1 MSQSLR
7 AVLFFLSLHGVLL
20 LSETA
25 RAQTFAANYS
35 RPSFQGEV
43 STTRLSLNEALDVL
57 SKHHKVIFEFN
68 DNLLKNKTVDRSLL
82 DSKQSLEGKLER
94 ILIPFGL
101 IYERYGKK
109 SYLIFLPNNGIKP
122 SAEPK
127 SIDKGLLKASADE
140 SSLYNSLDSRTEQD
154 RFQRLSEI
162 PVIPVQLA
170 DVAVQGAVTD
180 DKGESLPGVS
190 IILKGSQKGTTT
202 DAQGRYKIDVP
213 NAAATLIFSFVG
225 YLSQEVTVG
234 NRTSLDVVLKVDN
247 KTLEEIVV
255 VGYGTVKR
263 KDLTGSVG
271 SVSTQEIKEL
281 AVARIDQA
289 LLGKVAGVQVK
300 TVSGDPGAAPQIKI
314 RGIGSISAG
323 SNPLYVVDGF
333 PIDNI
338 QTLNPNDVESM
349 DILKDASATAI
360 YGSRGA
366 NGVIIINTKR
376 GKTGK
381 ATISFDTYHGFQN
394 VLKRPEFLNAN
405 QQAQYYFDGIRN
417 RNIDNGNSVS
427 GPFTGWAIPVPQTVQ
442 DVLSGKNTYN
452 TDALD
457 GVLRTAPQS
466 QYQLSASGGS
476 ENVKYAISG
485 EYFNQEGIILN
496 SNFNRYSLRANID
509 AKLTNKLSVR
519 LNVNTAYTD
528 AKVVTA
534 SGPGGGDNDGIIA
547 QATSAQPYYP
557 LYNAD
562 GSYFVYS
569 NLDASTILLNPAAL
583 ALEIQGKRKGMRMLG
598 NINLEYKFTD
608 ALSLNVMLGATSYN
622 TKAMRFRPQIPAF
635 YNNAAVGTDSTSS
648 TLNWL
653 TEYTLNYRKSFGK
666 HNLVGLAGFTAQKET
681 NESNFLTSNRFPN
694 NLVPT
699 LSAVSGILTDGSSSI
714 YQWSLLSYLARVNY
728 NYSDKYYLTASI
740 RTDGSSRFGSSHKYG
755 VFPSLAVAWRIS
767 DEDFLKSVRSLSEL
781 KLRVSY
787 GETGNNNIGNY
798 EHYPTINYE
807 KYTLGGV
814 AIGGYAPA
822 RPANPNLTWEK
833 QKSFNIGLDASFF
846 NRRLTVNID
855 HFQARN
861 TDLLL
866 NVNVPDITGFSTAL
880 QNIGEVK
887 NTGWEFVVS
896 TLNLQNKLVWSTDF
910 NISTYKNKVVKLG
923 VQGDPIISGRNITM
937 IGQPIGMFYGFL
949 TDGIFKTQA
958 DVDKGPVYNPGAPDR
973 SRPGD
978 IRFVDV
984 SGPNGTPDGI
994 INNYDNTIMG
1004 SPYPDFYYG
1013 MTNRLSYKNISLS
1026 INIQGTQGNEV
1037 ISTARNI
1044 TLLTR
1049 SRSRTLSTQANYWKS
1064 EQDPGDGV
1072 TPRPNDAPTGGIRLS
1087 NQRYVDT
1094 GSYLRINN
1102 ITLSYQLP
1110 SDFVK
1115 RLSLNSIRVYSSANN
1130 PFIFTKNTSFNPDVS
1145 SSGDALTPGID
1156 LNNYPLAKSFLFG
1169 LNVTF

>member
-1 MSQSLR
+1 MSQLLR
-7 AVLFFLSLHGVLL
+7 AVLFFLLLHCVF
-20 LSETA
+20 LSPSA
-25 RAQTFAANYS
+25 ASAQTFAANYA
-35 RPSFQGEV
+35 RPVFQGEV
-43 STTRLSLNEALDVL
+43 NPSTRLSLNEALDVL
-57 SKHHKVIFEFN
+57 SKQHQVIFEFN
-68 DNLLKNKTVDRSLL
+68 DNLLKNKTVDRSII
-82 DSKQSLEGKLER
+82 DSKKSLKEKLGR
-94 ILIPFGL
+94 ILTPFGL
-101 IYERYGKK
+101 NFERYGKK
-109 SYLIFLPNNGIKP
+109 SYIIFPPANASRSSSELK
-122 SAEPK
+122 EK
-127 SIDKGLLKASADE
+127 ELLKASANNNSAYNPLEPKAGRDSFLKLGDMQVNSVPVADISIQGTVSDE
-140 SSLYNSLDSRTEQD
+140 
-154 RFQRLSEI
+154 
-162 PVIPVQLA
+162 
-170 DVAVQGAVTD
+170 
-180 DKGESLPGVS
+180 KGETLPGVS
-190 IILKGSQKGTTT
+190 IVLKGSQRGTTT
-202 DAQGRYKIDVP
+202 DAQGHYKMDVP
-213 NAAATLIFSFVG
+213 NVDGTLIFSFVG
-225 YLSQEVTVG
+225 YLSQEVSVG
-234 NRTSLDVVLKVDN
+234 NRVTLDVVLKADN
-247 KTLEEIVV
+247 KTLDEIVV

-263 KDLTGSVG
+263 KDLTGAVG
-271 SVSTQEIKEL
+271 SVNTQEIKEL

-349 DILKDASATAI
+349 DVLKDASATAI

-381 ATISFDTYHGFQN
+381 AVINFDTYYGSQS
-394 VLKRPEFLNAN
+394 VMKRPEFLNAN
-405 QQAQYYFDGIRN
+405 QQAQYYYDGVRN
-417 RNIDNGNSVS
+417 RNIDNGNNIS
-427 GPFTGWAIPVPQTVQ
+427 GAAGSWTVPVPQTVL
-442 DVLSGKNTYN
+442 DVLSGKNTLN
-452 TDALD
+452 TDAL
-457 GVLRTAPQS
+457 GAVLRNAPQR

-476 ENVKYAISG
+476 ENVKYALSG

-496 SNFNRYSLRANID
+496 SNFNRYSIRANID
-509 AKLTNKLSVR
+509 AKLTNRLSVR
-519 LNVNTAYTD
+519 FNFNTAYTE

-569 NLDASTILLNPAAL
+569 NIDASTILLNPVAL
-583 ALEIQGKRKGMRMLG
+583 AQEIQAKRKGMRVLG
-598 NINLEYKFTD
+598 NVNLAYKLTD
-608 ALSLNVMLGATSYN
+608 ALTLNILLGATSYN
-622 TKAMRFRPQIPAF
+622 SRGSRFRPQIPAF
-635 YNNAAVGTDSTSS
+635 FNNAAVGADSSS
-648 TLNWL
+648 NTLNWL
-653 TEYTLNYRKSFGK
+653 TEYTLNYQKSFGK
-666 HNLVGLAGFTAQKET
+666 HNVTGLAGFTAQKET
-681 NESNFLTSNRFPN
+681 TESSFLTSNRYPN

-699 LSAVSGILTDGSSSI
+699 LSAVSGILTDGSSNR
-714 YQWSLLSYLARVNY
+714 YQWSLISYLARVNY

-740 RTDGSSRFGSSHKYG
+740 RTDGSSRFGSNNKYG
-755 VFPSLAVAWRIS
+755 VFPSLALAWRIS
-767 DEDFLKSVRSLSEL
+767 DENFLKSIPSVSEL

-798 EHYPTINYE
+798 DHLATINYE

-814 AIGGYAPA
+814 AIGGYAPS
-822 RPANPNLTWEK
+822 RLANPNLTWEK
-833 QKSFNIGLDASFF
+833 QKSFNMGIDASFF
-846 NRRLTVNID
+846 NRRLGINID
-855 HFQARN
+855 HFEARN

-910 NISTYKNKVVKLG
+910 NVSTYKNKVVKLG
-923 VQGDPIISGRNITM
+923 AQGDPIISGRNITM
-937 IGQPIGMFYGFL
+937 IGQPIGMFYGYL
-949 TDGIFKTQA
+949 TDGIFKSQA
-958 DVDKGPVYNPGAPDR
+958 DVDRGPIYNPGATDR

-994 INNYDNTIMG
+994 INNYDNTIIG
-1004 SPYPDFYYG
+1004 TPYPTFYYG
-1013 MTNRLSYKNISLS
+1013 MTNRFAYKSISLS
-1026 INIQGTQGNEV
+1026 VSLQGSYGSEV

-1049 SRSRTLSTQANYWKS
+1049 SRSRTLSSQANYWKS

-1072 TPRPNDAPTGGIRLS
+1072 TPRPNDAPTGGIRLA

-1094 GSYLRINN
+1094 GTYLRINN
-1102 ITLSYQLP
+1102 VTLSYQLP
-1110 SDFVK
+1110 SELVK
-1115 RLSLNSIRVYSSANN
+1115 KLTLSSIRVYASATN
-1130 PFIFTKNTSFNPDVS
+1130 PFILTKNTSFNPDVS

-1156 LNNYPLAKSFLFG
+1156 LNNYPLAKSFLLG
-1169 LNVTF
+1169 LNVSF

>member
-1 MSQSLR
+1 ML
-7 AVLFFLSLHGVLL
+7 LFSTTLL
-20 LSETA
+20 PSTA
-25 RAQTFAANYS
+25 SAQVFAANYV
-35 RPSFQGEV
+35 RPALQGEV
-43 STTRLSLNEALDVL
+43 NTTRLSLNEALDVL
-57 SKHHKVIFEFN
+57 SRHYKVIFEFN
-68 DNLLKNKTVDRSLL
+68 DNLLKNKTIDRSLL
-82 DSKQSLEGKLER
+82 DSKQNLEGKLER
-94 ILIPFGL
+94 ILVPFGL
-101 IYERYGKK
+101 NFERYGKK
-109 SYLIFLPNNGIKP
+109 SYLIFPLNTSGKP
-122 SAEPK
+122 TTDPK
-127 SIDKGLLKASADE
+127 SNEKSLLKESAQNG
-140 SSLYNSLDSRTEQD
+140 SLYNPLETKSEQE
-154 RFQRLSEI
+154 RFNRLTTLSVTPLPI
-162 PVIPVQLA
+162 A
-170 DVAVQGAVTD
+170 DLSIQGTVSD
-180 DKGESLPGVS
+180 EKGEGLPGVS
-190 IILKGSQKGTTT
+190 IILKGSQRGTTT
-202 DAQGRYKIDVP
+202 DVNGRYKLDVP
-213 NAAATLIFSFVG
+213 NGAATLMFSFVG
-225 YLSQEVTVG
+225 YLSQEVVVGTRSTV
-234 NRTSLDVVLKVDN
+234 DVVLKLDN

-255 VGYGTVKR
+255 VGYGSVKR
-263 KDLTGSVG
+263 KDLTGSIASVG
-271 SVSTQEIKEL
+271 SQEIKEL

-300 TVSGDPGAAPQIKI
+300 TVSGDPGAAPQIRI
-314 RGIGSISAG
+314 RGIGSISA
-323 SNPLYVVDGF
+323 SANPLYVVDGF
-333 PIDNI
+333 RIDTL
-338 QTLNPNDVESM
+338 QSLNPNDVESM
-349 DILKDASATAI
+349 DILKDAPATAI

-366 NGVIIINTKR
+366 TGVIIINTKR
-376 GKTGK
+376 GKSGK
-381 ATISFDTYHGFQN
+381 ANISFDTYYGFQSI
-394 VLKRPEFLNAN
+394 LRRPEFFDAQ
-405 QQAQYYFDGIRN
+405 QQAQYYYDGIRN
-417 RNIDNGNSVS
+417 RNIDNGNNIS
-427 GPFTGWAIPVPQTVQ
+427 GPVSTWAIPVPQTIQ

-457 GVLRTAPQS
+457 AVFRVAPQS
-466 QYQLSASGGS
+466 QYQLSASGGTD
-476 ENVKYAISG
+476 NIRYAISG
-485 EYFNQEGIILN
+485 EYFNQEGIIRN

-509 AKLTNKLSVR
+509 AKLTNRLSAK
-519 LNVNTAYTD
+519 VNFNAAYTD

-569 NLDASTILLNPAAL
+569 NLDASTILLNPMAL
-583 ALEIQGKRKGMRMLG
+583 ALEIQGKRKGMRVLG
-598 NINLEYKFTD
+598 NVSLEYKFSD
-608 ALSLNVMLGATSYN
+608 AVSFNVLLGATSYN
-622 TKAMRFRPQIPAF
+622 TRGMRFRPQIPAF
-635 YNNAAVGTDSTSS
+635 YNNAAVGADSTSN

-666 HNLVGLAGFTAQKET
+666 HNLVGLAGFTMQKET
-681 NESNFLTSNRFPN
+681 NESSFLTSNKFPN

-699 LSAVSGILTDGSSSI
+699 LSAVSGILTDGSSSM
-714 YQWSLLSYLARVNY
+714 YQWSLISYLARVNY

-740 RTDGSSRFGSSHKYG
+740 RTDGSSRFGDNHKYG
-755 VFPSLAVAWRIS
+755 IFPSLAVAWRIS
-767 DEDFLKSVRSLSEL
+767 DENFLKSVRNLSEL

-814 AIGGYAPA
+814 AIGGFAAA

-846 NRRLTVNID
+846 NRRVTVNLD

-866 NVNVPDITGFSTAL
+866 NVNIPDVTGFSTAL

-887 NTGWEFVVS
+887 NTGWEFVLGTVNIDQA
-896 TLNLQNKLVWSTDF
+896 LKWSTDF

-949 TDGIFKTQA
+949 VDGIYKTQA
-958 DVDKGPVYNPGAPDR
+958 DVDRGPVYNPGAADR

-984 SGPNGTPDGI
+984 SGPNGTPDGV
-994 INNYDNTIMG
+994 INSYDNTIMG
-1004 SPYPDFYYG
+1004 TPYPDFYYG
-1013 MTNRLSYKNISLS
+1013 MTNRVSYKNLSLS
-1026 INIQGTQGNEV
+1026 INLQGTSGNEV

-1049 SRSRTLSTQANYWKS
+1049 SRSRTLATQINYWKS

-1094 GSYLRINN
+1094 GTYLRINN

-1130 PFIFTKNTSFNPDVS
+1130 PFLFTKNTSFNPDVS
-1145 SSGDALTPGID
+1145 NTDNALTPGID